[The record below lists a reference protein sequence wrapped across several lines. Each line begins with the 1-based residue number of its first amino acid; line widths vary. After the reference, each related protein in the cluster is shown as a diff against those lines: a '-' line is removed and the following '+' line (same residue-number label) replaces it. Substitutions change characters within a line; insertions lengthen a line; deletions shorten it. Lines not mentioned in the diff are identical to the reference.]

1 MSRHPHWK
9 PHHLELVKKLET
21 YAGMR
26 DLAFALLQDLPTPII
41 QVCGPLTTGGRGSF
55 EANVEAL
62 HDAIHW
68 LVGQGKNVFD
78 QRPFETPM
86 RRLVEARTAPGYAY
100 DLLTEFYLPLFES
113 GHIKELHFL
122 HDWESSTGARWE
134 YEQGVRLGIAIFHIP
149 QDFSEKS

>member
-1 MSRHPHWK
+1 MKHPHWK
-9 PHHLELVKKLET
+9 PHHLELVKTLDT

-26 DLAFALLQDLPTPII
+26 ELAFAMLQDLPGPII

-55 EANVEAL
+55 KANVEAL

-86 RRLVEARTAPGYAY
+86 RRLVEARITPGYAY

-134 YEQGVRLGIAIFHIP
+134 YEQGIRLGIAIFHIP
-149 QDFSEKS
+149 PDFLGRG